1 MIKEVK
7 MSIVKKAFTH
17 MGLDPG
23 EMFRALSKWSITR
36 ALGENGRGAL
46 IKRLR
51 EIVPDIS
58 EQERNEKE
66 TKTVA
71 GEIRKR
77 SLQAF
82 QCSLMVKSLQGA
94 KAGALT
100 VVDIGDSAGTHM
112 SYLKELMK
120 DRFDINTI
128 SVNLNPEDV
137 EKVRRKGLEA
147 ILCRAEELDLGDK
160 KVDLFTSFQMVEHLH
175 NPASFFRRLAK
186 KSRGNK
192 MVITVPYLKTSRVGL
207 HHVRIG
213 TEKEIT
219 AGDEH
224 IFELSPND
232 WRLLMLHAGWRVVH
246 DEVYYQYPRKWP
258 LISSLMGACWRA
270 VDYEGFWGA
279 ILEKD
284 TTVSDRYIDWE
295 E

>member
-1 MIKEVK
+1 MMEAMETNVL
-7 MSIVKKAFTH
+7 KKAFTR
-17 MGLDPG
+17 MGIDPAKV
-23 EMFRALSKWSITR
+23 FRTFSKWSVTR

-46 IKRLR
+46 VKRLR

-82 QCSLMVKSLQGA
+82 QCSLMVRSLQDA

-137 EKVRRKGLEA
+137 EKV
-147 ILCRAEELDLGDK
+147 
-160 KVDLFTSFQMVEHLH
+160 
-175 NPASFFRRLAK
+175 
-186 KSRGNK
+186 
-192 MVITVPYLKTSRVGL
+192 
-207 HHVRIG
+207 
-213 TEKEIT
+213 
-219 AGDEH
+219 
-224 IFELSPND
+224 
-232 WRLLMLHAGWRVVH
+232 
-246 DEVYYQYPRKWP
+246 
-258 LISSLMGACWRA
+258 
-270 VDYEGFWGA
+270 
-279 ILEKD
+279 
-284 TTVSDRYIDWE
+284 
-295 E
+295 